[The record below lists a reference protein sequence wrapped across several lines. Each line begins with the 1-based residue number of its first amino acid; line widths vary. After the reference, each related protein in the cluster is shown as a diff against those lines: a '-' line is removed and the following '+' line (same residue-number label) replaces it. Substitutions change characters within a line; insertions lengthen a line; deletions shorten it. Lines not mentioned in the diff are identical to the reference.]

1 MNEFSLSLLG
11 DSQFARWG
19 QCRELTTELTRLYG
33 RSTFEL
39 VNYGLEGA
47 RVGNALFRICAPY
60 ESGGQTLPPLSFSN
74 PTIVILES
82 CAHSQF
88 WDGPEGL
95 SEYRD
100 LLRRAWE
107 EVGRTTTAKVLF
119 CLSAAPPRDRFLE
132 GSPLF
137 VNTSKATR
145 ARHADGVKMYLD
157 EARAIAHD
165 EGWPLADIGAEIDKR
180 VKAGESVRRFW
191 EQHEGTSLSR
201 YGFEAAARALVRELD
216 NHRFIEERMQK

>member
-1 MNEFSLSLLG
+1 MNDFSLSLLG

-19 QCRELTTELTRLYG
+19 TCLELQVELSRLYTH
-33 RSTFEL
+33 STFEL
-39 VNYGLEGA
+39 ANYGLEGA
-47 RVGNALFRICAPY
+47 RIGNALHRICAPF
-60 ESGGQTLPPLSFSN
+60 ERDGKTLPPLSFQN
-74 PTIVILES
+74 PRIVVLES

-100 LLRRAWE
+100 LLRRAWDE
-107 EVGRTTTAKVLF
+107 IERTTTAKTLF
-119 CLSAAPPRDRFLE
+119 CLSAPPPRDRFLE
-132 GSPLF
+132 GNPLF
-137 VNTSKATR
+137 FGTSKATR

-157 EARAIAHD
+157 EARSIAED
-165 EGWPLADIGAEIDKR
+165 EGWPLADIGEEIEKR
-180 VKAGESVRRFW
+180 VRSGESVRRFW

-216 NHRFIEERMQK
+216 NNRMVEERIQK

>member
-1 MNEFSLSLLG
+1 MNDFSLSLLG
-11 DSQFARWG
+11 DSQLARWG
-19 QCRELTTELTRLYG
+19 ECLELTTELARLY
-33 RSTFEL
+33 SHSSFSL
-39 VNYGLEGA
+39 ANYGLEGA
-47 RVGNALFRICAPY
+47 RVGNALHRICAPS
-60 ESGGQTLPPLSFSN
+60 ENSGKTMVPLSFQN

-100 LLRRAWE
+100 LLRRAWDE
-107 EVGRTTTAKVLF
+107 IERTTTAKTLF
-119 CLSAAPPRDRFLE
+119 CLSASPPRDRFLE
-132 GSPLF
+132 GHPLF

-157 EARAIAHD
+157 EARSIAED
-165 EGWPLADIGAEIDKR
+165 EGWPLADIGEEIDKR
-180 VKAGESVRRFW
+180 VKSGESVRRFW

-216 NHRFIEERMQK
+216 NSRMIEERIAK

>member
-1 MNEFSLSLLG
+1 MNDFSLSLLG

-19 QCRELTTELTRLYG
+19 DCLELETELARLYSH
-33 RSTFEL
+33 STFAL
-39 VNYGLEGA
+39 SNYGMEGA
-47 RVGNALFRICAPY
+47 RVGNALHRICAPF
-60 ESGGQTLPPLSFSN
+60 EREGKTLLPLSFCN
-74 PTIVILES
+74 PTIVVLES

-95 SEYRD
+95 GEYRD
-100 LLRRAWE
+100 LLRRVWDE
-107 EVGRTTTAKVLF
+107 IERTTTAKRLF
-119 CLSAAPPRDRFLE
+119 CLSAPPPRDRFLE
-132 GSPLF
+132 GNPLF

-157 EARAIAHD
+157 EARAIAED
-165 EGWPLADIGAEIDKR
+165 EGWPLADIGDEIAKR

-201 YGFEAAARALVRELD
+201 YGFEAAARALVREFD
-216 NHRFIEERMQK
+216 NSRMIEERIQK

>member
-1 MNEFSLSLLG
+1 MNDFSLSLLG

-19 QCRELTTELTRLYG
+19 ECLELRVELSRLYTH
-33 RSTFEL
+33 STFDI

-47 RVGNALFRICAPY
+47 RVGNALHRICAPS
-60 ESGGQTLPPLSFSN
+60 ERDGKTFPPLSFQN
-74 PTIVILES
+74 PRIVVVES

-100 LLRRAWE
+100 LLRRVWDE
-107 EVGRTTTAKVLF
+107 IERTTTAKRLF
-119 CLSAAPPRDRFLE
+119 CLSASPPRDRFLE

-137 VNTSKATR
+137 LGTSKATR

-157 EARAIAHD
+157 EARAIAED
-165 EGWPLADIGAEIDKR
+165 EGWPMADIGQEIDKR
-180 VKAGESVRRFW
+180 VKSGESVRRFW
-191 EQHEGTSLSR
+191 EQNEGTSLSL
-201 YGFEAAARALVRELD
+201 YGFEAAARAIVRELD
-216 NHRFIEERMQK
+216 NSRMVEERIQK